1 VIWCILAVLMTI
13 IQTNPAMFDSRLPVH
28 TVTAID
34 CSNGVVILSGSDGTS
49 VNVALNSWGDS
60 PDTQPLIGS
69 KVQLLQK

>member
-1 VIWCILAVLMTI
+1 MTI
-13 IQTNPAMFDSRLPVH
+13 IQTEPAMFDSRFPVYA
-28 TVTAID
+28 VTTID
-34 CSNGVVILSGSDGTS
+34 RANNVVTLRGSDGTF